1 MTGFWWWGQ
10 KKEWSPLRI
19 IVHYIGYHTVNISA
33 VLYLKKSYFSLVHG
47 VTTLALKSNAPNL
60 WHCNKFLWSKK
71 KQENSNILFLVAISI
86 LGMVLNS
93 LNLISYV
100 NYFVTCI
107 EFFKFSS
114 CEINI
119 ISMEFVHCMIMFLY
133 NLLPTSQKNI
143 DIVCNFSFSTYDLG
157 TKYSE

>member
-93 LNLISYV
+93 LNLISNV

>member
-1 MTGFWWWGQ
+1 MNVNNIRQFYESNVQTKINWSFQVNSLINLTASVANGLYDRILMMRTKERVIPTQNHCSLHWLSHCQ
-10 KKEWSPLRI
+10 HISCTVSKKELLLFGSWSNN
-19 IVHYIGYHTVNISA
+19 YI
-33 VLYLKKSYFSLVHG
+33 
-47 VTTLALKSNAPNL
+47 ALKSNAPNL

-107 EFFKFSS
+107 EFLNSAVVK
-114 CEINI
+114 
-119 ISMEFVHCMIMFLY
+119 
-133 NLLPTSQKNI
+133 
-143 DIVCNFSFSTYDLG
+143 
-157 TKYSE
+157 

>member
-1 MTGFWWWGQ
+1 M
-10 KKEWSPLRI
+10 
-19 IVHYIGYHTVNISA
+19 
-33 VLYLKKSYFSLVHG
+33 
-47 VTTLALKSNAPNL
+47 NL
-60 WHCNKFLWSKK
+60 SKK

-100 NYFVTCI
+100 NYFVTCK

-114 CEINI
+114 SEINI